1 MIYPQKLNSRKS
13 NLIIKLGLLVSAI
26 VAAILVVINK
36 LTTLQIPWAAIAN
49 GGIIYVWIV
58 LFYSIKKRINIAGH
72 VLLQT
77 IAISVLIIY
86 IDYKLEF
93 RAWSIS
99 IAIPIL
105 VMVSNITMFV
115 LTIVSHR
122 KFIKYAIYQ
131 LMILL
136 FSLLP
141 IIFITENIV
150 QNKVLSIVASGISLL
165 NLVLTFMLCAKD
177 VKEAV
182 IRKIHM

>member
-13 NLIIKLGLLVSAI
+13 NLIIKLGLFVSV
-26 VAAILVVINK
+26 VAAIILVVINK
-36 LTTLQIPWAAIAN
+36 LTTPQIPWSAIAN

-77 IAISVLIIY
+77 ITISLLTIF
-86 IDYKLEF
+86 IDYKLGF
-93 RAWSIS
+93 KAWSID

-105 VMVSNITMFV
+105 LIISNITMFV
-115 LTIVSHR
+115 LTIVSHK

-131 LMILL
+131 LIIVL
-136 FSLLP
+136 FSVLP

-150 QNKVLSIVASGISLL
+150 QNKVLSIIASGISLL
-165 NLVLTFMLCAKD
+165 NLVLTLVLCAKD
-177 VKEAV
+177 LKEVV
-182 IRKIHM
+182 IRKLHM

>member
-13 NLIIKLGLLVSAI
+13 NLIIKLGLLISIIIAI
-26 VAAILVVINK
+26 ILVIINK
-36 LTTLQIPWAAIAN
+36 LTTPEIGWAAITN

-77 IAISVLIIY
+77 IIISILVVF
-86 IDYKLEF
+86 IDYKLGF
-93 RAWSIS
+93 KTWSIS
-99 IAIPIL
+99 IGIPIM
-105 VMVSNITMFV
+105 VMISNITMFV
-115 LTIVSHR
+115 LTIVSHK

-131 LMILL
+131 LTILI

-150 QNKVLSIVASGISLL
+150 QNKILCIVSIGISLL
-165 NLVLTFMLCAKD
+165 NLVLTLMLCAKD
-177 VKEAV
+177 VREAI

>member
-26 VAAILVVINK
+26 VAIILVIINK
-36 LTTLQIPWAAIAN
+36 LTTPEIGWAAIAN

-77 IAISVLIIY
+77 IIISILIVF
-86 IDYKLEF
+86 IDYKLSF
-93 RAWSIS
+93 RMWSIS
-99 IAIPIL
+99 IGIPNI
-105 VMVSNITMFV
+105 VIISNITMFV
-115 LTIVSHR
+115 LTIISHK

-131 LMILL
+131 LTILI

-141 IIFITENIV
+141 IVFITENIV
-150 QNKVLSIVASGISLL
+150 QNKVLCIVSIGISVL
-165 NLVLTFMLCAKD
+165 NLVLTLMLCAKD
-177 VKEAV
+177 VREAV
-182 IRKIHM
+182 IRKFHM